1 MKPEPTFVPEALR
14 MTFTRTMAAP
24 RPEEPERALRL
35 LTAFYDGDTVYVE
48 EKLDGTNV
56 RLHVS
61 PEGTLAHTRG
71 WVDVDAYLKD
81 LGVEPPWADAPDEY
95 DGLTVFEG
103 ELLPYDVFSQDS
115 PRLHELAGALEA
127 EVLFD
132 GRPSDTTAEAVYL
145 EGKRYECRPEPLFS
159 KACELDPDHEL
170 IQKFIEENERKPEFP
185 HALRE
190 GRVRV
195 RYHAYEVDLLEG
207 EPFVRRPRP
216 EHHRE
221 CRRLFDPV
229 PYRAID
235 AYDAETLERELNR
248 CERELK
254 EGLCLKP
261 EVEDTEH
268 PHSVKVRCEWFLRRE
283 FEGRLPRTGAPKVVG
298 RLTVQMH
305 QTVLL
310 HENIRDLAGK
320 DPLRV
325 GRVPR
330 RVRERVERALNLQRA
345 FLERGLDTESL

>member
-1 MKPEPTFVPEALR
+1 MKPEPVFVPERLR
-14 MTFTRTMAAP
+14 MTFTRTMTAP
-24 RPEEPERALRL
+24 RPEEPGKALAL
-35 LTAFYDGDTVYVE
+35 MNAFHDGDVLYVE

-61 PEGTLAHTRG
+61 PHGTLAHTRG
-71 WVDVDAYLKD
+71 WVDVDAYLKE
-81 LGVEPPWADAPDEY
+81 LGVEPPWADARDEY

-103 ELLPYDVFSQDS
+103 ELLPFDVFSQDS

-132 GRPSDTTAEAVYL
+132 GRPSDATAEAIYL
-145 EGKRYECRPEPLFS
+145 EGKRYECKPEPLFS

-170 IQKFIEENERKPEFP
+170 VQRFIKENERKPEFP

-190 GRVRV
+190 GKVEV

-207 EPFVRRPRP
+207 EPFVRRPRH

-221 CRRLFDPV
+221 CRRLFEPV
-229 PYRAID
+229 RYVKIGPDDEYR
-235 AYDAETLERELNR
+235 LERELRR
-248 CERELK
+248 CEAEFR
-254 EGLCLKP
+254 EGLCVKP
-261 EVEDTEH
+261 EVEDTEY

-283 FEGRLPRTGAPKVVG
+283 FEGRVPTRGNPKVVG

-305 QTVLL
+305 QTVML
-310 HENIRDLAGK
+310 HDNVRDLRGK
-320 DPLRV
+320 DPLRT
-325 GRVPR
+325 GRAPR
-330 RVRERVERALNLQRA
+330 RVRERVERALSLQRA